1 MFEQEVSLI
10 TEKKHRPLIKPI
22 VQWAGILGATAA
34 LGIGGFVVWKQ
45 VSSQT
50 GVENQTGIHTPLPQ
64 AQKVVETITALG
76 RLEPHGEVIQVSAP
90 TFLEGA
96 RVEKLLVEDTDWV
109 KSGQV
114 IAVLDRR
121 ERLQAALKQAQR
133 QVEVA
138 QARLAK
144 VKAGAK
150 KGDLGAQKATIARLE
165 AELRIAQTEHQRY
178 KYLQETGAIS
188 ASLLDSKRQIVETI
202 QGQLNQAKSTLTS
215 IAEVRPTDIQ
225 EAEAEIASA
234 VASEQ
239 KAKADLETAFVT
251 APQNGQVLKIHTRAG
266 EMVGAKAIADIG
278 QTRQMDVIAEVYE
291 NDLAKVKI
299 GQKATITSLNKAF
312 VGKLQGTVYRI
323 IPQIGKRDVLNDD
336 PAAAVDARV
345 AEVKISLLPKD
356 SQRIMSLI
364 NLKVEVAINP

>member
-34 LGIGGFVVWKQ
+34 VGIGGFVVWKQ

-150 KGDLGAQKATIARLE
+150 EGDLGAQKATIARLE
-165 AELRIAQTEHQRY
+165 AELRIAHTEHQRY

>member
-50 GVENQTGIHTPLPQ
+50 GAKNQTGIHTPLPQ

-96 RVEKLLVEDTDWV
+96 RVEKLLVEETDWV

-121 ERLQAALKQAQR
+121 ERLQAAFKQAQR

-150 KGDLGAQKATIARLE
+150 EGDLGAQKATIARLE
-165 AELRIAQTEHQRY
+165 AELRIAQTEYQRY

-188 ASLLDSKRQIVETI
+188 ASLLDSKRQIVEAI

-234 VASEQ
+234 LASEQ
-239 KAKADLETAFVT
+239 KAKADLETSFVT
-251 APQNGQVLKIHTRAG
+251 APQNGQILKIHTRAG